1 MHDRTDDDE
10 SRVTSFDAPPGAGAG
25 AAPAAG
31 PPAAAGAA
39 APDFQGEPKMIR
51 HDPVL
56 PPDFIY
62 PIDDWRWVERRYTP
76 EFMPQSETTF
86 STANGYLG
94 MRGGFQEGR
103 PSFLHGTFVNGF
115 YETWPIPYGEKAFG
129 FAKTGQTMVNVP
141 DGKIIRLYVDDEPFT
156 MDRAN
161 LLRYERALDM
171 KRGVYERETLWE
183 TPAGKQVLIRST
195 RMVSFTQRHV
205 AAMRYEVTVLNAKA
219 PVVVVS
225 EMVNHAAIIDT
236 TKAESAGGLG
246 VAAPVA
252 EDPRLAKSFKEQV
265 LVHERT
271 DVTGLRILMG
281 FHARSSR
288 MSLGCGMD
296 HVVESENT
304 YTSSSACPEHCG
316 QVVFSVDAEPGKPF
330 RLYKY
335 LAYHTSHSEQP
346 VEMRARAGRTLD
358 RAVRHGYAALE
369 ADQRT
374 FMDDFWRRSDIEVAG
389 PSAPPR
395 LQQCL
400 RWNLFQLLQATGR
413 VENAGVP
420 AKGLTGQAYEG
431 HYFWDMEI
439 YVMPFLIYTAPR
451 TARNLLIFRHGML
464 EQARQRARDLNQ
476 RGALFPWRTIS
487 GEEAS
492 AYYAAGTAQYHIN
505 AAIAFAMK
513 KYVDVTDDQ
522 EFLREYGAEVL
533 VETARLWYDLGFF
546 SDREGGRFCIHSVTG
561 PDEYSTVVN
570 NNTYTNLMAR
580 ENLWYAAG
588 VIDGLRERDPAAYAA
603 VAHRTRLNPEE
614 AAEWR
619 RAADHMYVPY
629 DERTKMNPQDDSFL
643 EREVWDIKNTPK
655 DKFPLLLHF
664 HPLVIYRYQV
674 IKQADIVL
682 AMFLLGNEFTAEQKK
697 RNFDYY
703 DPLTTGDSS
712 LSACIQSI
720 VAAEIGYDE
729 VAQKYLRYAVL
740 MDLADVGGNVRDGV
754 HVASIGG
761 TWMAIVYG
769 LAGMRDYAG
778 KLSFSPKRFVQ
789 KLKFPLTFRGQRLE
803 VDIDDGTVIYA
814 LRQGEGLTIKHKDEE
829 LKLTEGKPVTRP
841 V

>member
-1 MHDRTDDDE
+1 
-10 SRVTSFDAPPGAGAG
+10 
-25 AAPAAG
+25 
-31 PPAAAGAA
+31 
-39 APDFQGEPKMIR
+39 MIR

-76 EFMPQSETTF
+76 EFMAQSETTF
-86 STANGYLG
+86 AIGNGYLG
-94 MRGGFQEGR
+94 TRGGFQEGR
-103 PSFLHGTFVNGF
+103 PSFLHGTFINGF

-141 DGKIIRLYVDDEPFT
+141 DGKIVRLYVDDEPFT

-161 LLRYERALDM
+161 LIKYERALDM
-171 KRGVYERETLWE
+171 KRGIYERYVLWE
-183 TPAGKQVLIRST
+183 TPAGKRVEIKST
-195 RMVSFTQRHV
+195 RLVSFTDRHV
-205 AAMRYEVTVLNAKA
+205 AAISYEVTVLNDKA
-219 PVVVVS
+219 PVVIVS
-225 EMVNHAAIIDT
+225 EMVNHAAITEAATI
-236 TKAESAGGLG
+236 EPMGSV
-246 VAAPVA
+246 VAPPV
-252 EDPRLAKSFKEQV
+252 EDDPRLAKAFKDQV

-271 DVTGLRILMG
+271 EASGMRIEMG
-281 FHARSSR
+281 YRTRSSR
-288 MSLGCGMD
+288 HSLGCGMD
-296 HVVESENT
+296 HVVQSDNA
-304 YTSSSACPEHCG
+304 YTSTTAAPDSRGEVTFHVS
-316 QVVFSVDAEPGKPF
+316 AEPGKAF
-330 RLYKY
+330 RFYKF
-335 LAYHTSHSEQP
+335 LTYHTSHSEP
-346 VEMRARAGRTLD
+346 PSELRARTRRSLD
-358 RAVRHGYAALE
+358 RAVLHGYENFE
-369 ADQRT
+369 ADQRK
-374 FMDDFWRRSDIEVAG
+374 FMDQFWHNSDIEVTGA
-389 PSAPPR
+389 SLPPR

-431 HYFWDMEI
+431 HYFWDMEV

-464 EQARQRARDLNQ
+464 DQARQRARELNQ
-476 RGALFPWRTIS
+476 KGALFPWRTIS

-505 AAIAFAMK
+505 AAIAFALK

-522 EFLREYGAEVL
+522 DFLREYGAEML

-546 SDREGGRFCIHSVTG
+546 SDRLGGKFCIHSVTG

-588 VIDGLRERDPAAYAA
+588 VIDGFREKWPDAYAA
-603 VAHRTRLNPEE
+603 VAHETKLDPGES
-614 AAEWR
+614 AEWR
-619 RAADHMYVPY
+619 RAADNMYVPY

-643 EREVWDIKNTPK
+643 EREVWDLKNTPK
-655 DKFPLLLHF
+655 DKFPLLLHY

-682 AMFLLGNEFTAEQKK
+682 AMFMLGNEFSLEQKK

-720 VAAEIGYDE
+720 VAAELGYDD
-729 VAQKYLRYAVL
+729 AARKYLRYAVL

-761 TWMAIVYG
+761 TGMAVVYG
-769 LAGMRDYAG
+769 LAGMRDYGG
-778 KLSFSPKRFVQ
+778 KLSFNPRKFVSRMS
-789 KLKFPLTFRGQRLE
+789 FPLTVRGQRLE
-803 VDIDDGTVIYA
+803 VVIDNGNATYT
-814 LRQGEGLTIKHKDEE
+814 LRQGEGLTIRHKDEE
-829 LKLTEGKPVTRP
+829 LKLTEGKPVTKP
-841 V
+841 A

>member
-1 MHDRTDDDE
+1 
-10 SRVTSFDAPPGAGAG
+10 
-25 AAPAAG
+25 
-31 PPAAAGAA
+31 
-39 APDFQGEPKMIR
+39 MIK

-56 PPDFIY
+56 PPEFIY

-76 EFMPQSETTF
+76 EFMATSETTF

-103 PSFLHGTFVNGF
+103 PSFLHGTYINGF
-115 YETWPIPYGEKAFG
+115 YETWPIPYGEKAYG

-156 MDRAN
+156 MDRATA
-161 LLRYERALDM
+161 LRYERALDM
-171 KRGVYERETLWE
+171 KSGSFERETLWE
-183 TPAGKQVLIRST
+183 TPAGKQVLIRTT
-195 RMVSFTQRHV
+195 RLVSFTERHV
-205 AAMRYEVTVLNAKA
+205 AAIRYDVTVLNAKA
-219 PVVVVS
+219 PVVVAS
-225 EMVNHAAIIDT
+225 ELVNHADSIADT
-236 TKAESAGGLG
+236 TASEGAGGAG
-246 VAAPVA
+246 VAAPVDD
-252 EDPRLAKSFKEQV
+252 DPRLAKSFKDQV
-265 LVHERT
+265 LVPEKMEADGT
-271 DVTGLRILMG
+271 RILMG
-281 FHARSSR
+281 FRTRSSG
-288 MSLGCGMD
+288 MTLACGAN
-296 HVVESENT
+296 HVVESDNAYTVSSSCHGGRGRVVFQVDAQPGKRFRIYKYLT
-304 YTSSSACPEHCG
+304 YHTSSSE
-316 QVVFSVDAEPGKPF
+316 STAEL
-330 RLYKY
+330 RDR
-335 LAYHTSHSEQP
+335 S
-346 VEMRARAGRTLD
+346 ARVLD
-358 RAVRHGYAALE
+358 RVVRHGFDQLLE
-369 ADQRT
+369 DQRR
-374 FMDDFWRRSDIEVAG
+374 FVADFWQRSDIEIG
-389 PSAPPR
+389 HPSVHPR
-395 LQQCL
+395 LQQTL

-413 VENAGVP
+413 VENSGVP

-439 YVMPFLIYTAPR
+439 YVMPFLIYTAPHV
-451 TARNLLIFRHGML
+451 ARNLLKFRHGML
-464 EQARQRARDLNQ
+464 DQARARAKELNQ

-505 AAIAFAMK
+505 AAIAFALK

-522 EFLREYGAEVL
+522 EFLREYGAEML

-546 SDREGGRFCIHSVTG
+546 SDRTGGRFCIHSVTG

-588 VIDGLRERDPAAYAA
+588 VIDGLRERHPEAYVA
-603 VAHRTRLNPEE
+603 VAHKTRLDPSES
-614 AAEWR
+614 AEWR

-643 EREVWDIKNTPK
+643 EREVWDLKNTPK
-655 DKFPLLLHF
+655 EKFPLLLHF

-682 AMFLLGNEFTAEQKK
+682 AMFLLGNEFSMEQKK

-720 VAAEIGYDE
+720 VAAEIGYDD
-729 VAQKYLRYAVL
+729 VAVKYLRYAVL

-754 HVASIGG
+754 HIASIGG

-769 LAGMRDYAG
+769 LAGMRDYG
-778 KLSFSPKRFVQ
+778 GSLSFNPRSFVKKLRFRLAV
-789 KLKFPLTFRGQRLE
+789 RGRQLE
-803 VDIDDGTVIYA
+803 VDVADGSVTYL
-814 LRQGEGLTIKHKDEE
+814 LRKGDGLTIRHRDEE
-829 LKLTEGKPVTRP
+829 LHLSEGKPVTRSLQGVTP
-841 V
+841 QAAPEAASQKQAGSGGPHQELQEQGQARHSPSAAAAAS

>member
-1 MHDRTDDDE
+1 
-10 SRVTSFDAPPGAGAG
+10 
-25 AAPAAG
+25 
-31 PPAAAGAA
+31 
-39 APDFQGEPKMIR
+39 MIK

-56 PPDFIY
+56 PPEFIY
-62 PIDDWRWVERRYTP
+62 PIDNWRWVERRYSP
-76 EFMPQSETTF
+76 EFMATSETTF

-103 PSFLHGTFVNGF
+103 PAFLHGTFINGF

-156 MDRAN
+156 LDRATS
-161 LLRYERALDM
+161 LRYERALDM
-171 KRGVYERETLWE
+171 KQGTYERESLWE
-183 TPAGKQVLIRST
+183 TPGGKQVLIRAT
-195 RMVSFTQRHV
+195 RMVSFAERHV
-205 AAMRYEVTVLNAKA
+205 AAIRYEVTVLNAKA
-219 PVVVVS
+219 PVVVAS
-225 EMVNHAAIIDT
+225 ELVNHAEAIT
-236 TKAESAGGLG
+236 EAATSEGLGGAG
-246 VAAPVA
+246 VAAPVDD
-252 EDPRLAKSFKEQV
+252 DPRLAKAFKEQV
-265 LVHERT
+265 IVSQRQEADGRR
-271 DVTGLRILMG
+271 VLMG
-281 FHARSSR
+281 YRTRSSG
-288 MSLGCGMD
+288 MTLGCGMQ
-296 HVVESENT
+296 HVVETENR
-304 YTSSSACPEHCG
+304 YTANSSCHG
-316 QVVFSVDAEPGKPF
+316 GRGRVVYQVDAEPGKTF

-335 LAYHTSHSEQP
+335 LTYHTSSSESTT
-346 VEMRARAGRTLD
+346 ELRDRSARTLE
-358 RAVRHGYAALE
+358 RVVRHGFQQLLQ
-369 ADQRT
+369 DQRN
-374 FMDDFWRRSDIEVAG
+374 FVSDFWKRSDIEIAHPAVH
-389 PSAPPR
+389 PR
-395 LQQCL
+395 LQQTL

-439 YVMPFLIYTAPR
+439 YVMPFLIYTAPHV
-451 TARNLLIFRHGML
+451 ARNLLKFRHGML
-464 EQARQRARDLNQ
+464 DKARERARELNQ

-505 AAIAFAMK
+505 AAIAFALK

-522 EFLREYGAEVL
+522 EFLCEYGAEML

-546 SDREGGRFCIHSVTG
+546 SDRTGGKFCIHSVTG

-588 VIDGLRERDPAAYAA
+588 VIDGLRERHPEAYIA
-603 VAHRTRLNPEE
+603 VAHRTRLEPGES
-614 AAEWR
+614 AEWR
-619 RAADHMYVPY
+619 RAADNMYVPY

-655 DKFPLLLHF
+655 EKFPLLLHY

-682 AMFLLGNEFTAEQKK
+682 AMFLLGNEFPMEQKK

-703 DPLTTGDSS
+703 DALTTGDSS

-729 VAQKYLRYAVL
+729 PSIKYLRYAVL
-740 MDLADVGGNVRDGV
+740 MDLADIGGNVRDGV
-754 HVASIGG
+754 HIASIGG
-761 TWMAIVYG
+761 TWMAVVYG
-769 LAGMRDYAG
+769 LAGMRDYG
-778 KLSFSPKRFVQ
+778 GVLSFNPKSFVK
-789 KLKFPLTFRGQRLE
+789 KLCFALTVRGQRLE
-803 VDIDDGTVIYA
+803 VDVADGSVTYL
-814 LRQGEGLTIKHKDEE
+814 LRQGTGLPIRHRTEE
-829 LKLTEGKPVTRP
+829 LRLTEGQPVTRAVQGAP
-841 V
+841 VAAAETAPAPAHEPSRQPPATAAAAS

>member
-1 MHDRTDDDE
+1 
-10 SRVTSFDAPPGAGAG
+10 
-25 AAPAAG
+25 
-31 PPAAAGAA
+31 
-39 APDFQGEPKMIR
+39 MIR

-62 PIDDWRWVERRYTP
+62 PIDDWRWVERRYSP
-76 EFMPQSETTF
+76 EFMAQSETTF

-115 YETWPIPYGEKAFG
+115 YETWPIPYGEKAYG

-156 MDRAN
+156 MDRAT
-161 LLRYERALDM
+161 LLHYERALDM
-171 KRGVYERETLWE
+171 RRGVYERDVLWE
-183 TPAGKQVLIRST
+183 TPSGKQVSIKLT
-195 RMVSFTQRHV
+195 RLVSFTERHV
-205 AAMRYEVTVLNAKA
+205 TAISYEVTVLNAKA
-219 PVVVVS
+219 PVVIVS
-225 EMVNHAAIIDT
+225 EVVNHAAIT
-236 TKAESAGGLG
+236 EAATSEPLGGFG
-246 VAAPVA
+246 VAPPEE
-252 EDPRLAKSFKEQV
+252 EDPRLGKTFKKQV

-271 DVTGLRILMG
+271 DVEGMRVLMG
-281 FHARSSR
+281 YHTRASR
-288 MSLGCGMD
+288 MALGCGMD
-296 HVVESENT
+296 HVVQSDNPYT
-304 YTSSSACPEHCG
+304 TTTSSPDHRG
-316 QVVFSVDAEPGKPF
+316 QVTFHVDAEPGKPF
-330 RLYKY
+330 RFYKF
-335 LAYHTSHSEQP
+335 LTYHTSHSETP
-346 VEMRARAGRTLD
+346 AEMRARADRTLD
-358 RAVRHGYAALE
+358 RAVRQGFEGFE
-369 ADQRT
+369 ADQRK
-374 FMDDFWRRSDIEVAG
+374 FMDDFWHRSDIAVAG
-389 PSAPPR
+389 RATPPR
-395 LQQCL
+395 LQQCI

-451 TARNLLIFRHGML
+451 VARNLLVFRHGML

-505 AAIAFAMK
+505 AAIAFALK

-522 EFLREYGAEVL
+522 EFLREYGAEIL

-546 SDREGGRFCIHSVTG
+546 SDRLNGKFCIHSVTG

-570 NNTYTNLMAR
+570 NNAYTNLMAR

-588 VIDGLRERDPAAYAA
+588 VIDALRERHPDAYAA
-603 VAHRTRLNPEE
+603 VAHKTRLDPGES
-614 AAEWR
+614 AEWR

-629 DERTKMNPQDDSFL
+629 DERTRMNPQDDSFL

-682 AMFLLGNEFTAEQKK
+682 AMFLLGNEFSLEQKK

-720 VAAEIGYDE
+720 VANEIGYDD

-761 TWMAIVYG
+761 TWMALIYG
-769 LAGMRDYAG
+769 LAGMRDYG
-778 KLSFSPKRFVQ
+778 GRLSFNPKRFVQ
-789 KLKFPLTFRGQRLE
+789 KLRFPLTFRGQRLE
-803 VDIDDGTVIYA
+803 VEIDDGNATYT
-814 LRQGEGLTIKHKDEE
+814 LRHGTGLTIQHRDEE
-829 LKLTEGKPVTRP
+829 LKLAEGKPVSRP
-841 V
+841 FG